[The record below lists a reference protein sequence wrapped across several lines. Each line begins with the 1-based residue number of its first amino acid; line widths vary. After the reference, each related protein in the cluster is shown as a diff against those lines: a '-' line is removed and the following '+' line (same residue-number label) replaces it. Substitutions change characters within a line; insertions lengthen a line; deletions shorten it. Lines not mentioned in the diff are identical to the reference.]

1 MRKNLI
7 AMILLSLMLLL
18 GTSANA
24 FAADDGSSGDKGKAY
39 EYKVFVYAGN
49 QGILKFN
56 GKKEWSKTY
65 ENGGDV
71 VTFSIDDV
79 KVTND
84 KYMVRGFKLAGHDND
99 ESYYTRVTFN
109 GGGDVS
115 YVVSYRIQGD
125 MVPYKVN
132 YVTKDGKKL
141 GSDTYYGMIGDKP
154 VISFKYFEGYVPNA
168 YNLSKKLVGDPSQ
181 DVFTFTYSGG
191 TAQNGNQNGQNAN
204 ANANGN
210 GAGIAAN
217 APGTAGN
224 PAGANTAAINNNGV
238 PLADPGVPLSDP
250 DVPQYVDLDENGGIN
265 WMLITAIAGGVLAL
279 IALLLLLLRKRRNQ
293 DDDLPEPPEDII

>member
-7 AMILLSLMLLL
+7 AVILLSLMLLL
-18 GTSANA
+18 GTGVNA
-24 FAADDGSSGDKGKAY
+24 FAEDGSSGDTGKPY
-39 EYKVFVYAGN
+39 SYKVFVYAGN
-49 QGILKFN
+49 QGTFK
-56 GKKEWSKTY
+56 GQKEWSTTY

-79 KVTND
+79 QVTND
-84 KYMVRGFKLAGHDND
+84 KYVVRGFKLAGHDND
-99 ESYYTRVTFN
+99 ETFFTRVTFN

-115 YVVSYRIQGD
+115 YVVSYRILGD

-132 YVTKDGKKL
+132 YVGQDGTKL

-168 YNLSKKLVGDPSQ
+168 YTLSKTLVGDPSQ
-181 DVFTFTYSGG
+181 DVFTFTYSKGN
-191 TAQNGNQNGQNAN
+191 AQNGNQNGQNGQN
-204 ANANGN
+204 GQNANGN
-210 GAGIAAN
+210 RAGVAAN

-224 PAGANTAAINNNGV
+224 PAGTNTAAIGNNGV
-238 PLADPGVPLSDP
+238 PLADPDVPLTDP

-265 WMLITAIAGGVLAL
+265 WVLITGIAGGVLAV
-279 IALLLLLLRKRRNQ
+279 IALLLLLLRKRRKQ
-293 DDDLPEPPEDII
+293 DGDSGESLEDVT